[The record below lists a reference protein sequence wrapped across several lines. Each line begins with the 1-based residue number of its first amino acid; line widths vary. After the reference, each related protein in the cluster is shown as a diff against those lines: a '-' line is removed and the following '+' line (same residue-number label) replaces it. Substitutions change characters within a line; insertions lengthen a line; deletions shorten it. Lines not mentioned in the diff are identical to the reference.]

1 MSIVTGIFGL
11 SAAAV
16 LLILPAVMP
25 TVNALEVPGTVEI
38 EALTCGL
45 ELDPASAT
53 SLNYGTLL
61 ENEESVE
68 QSITVDPTGNTD
80 VEMTISGGEWVDSTP
95 EVQMRVFVTH
105 WSTTPGFSYA
115 SGIALTSVPA
125 SVGTI
130 FYPFAASFGL
140 SFKIKPVLENPPF
153 SGTLTQAVTL
163 AAEC

>member
-1 MSIVTGIFGL
+1 M
-11 SAAAV
+11 
-16 LLILPAVMP
+16 LPAVMP
-25 TVNALEVPGTVEI
+25 SVNALEVPGTVEI

-45 ELDPASAT
+45 ELNPTSAT
-53 SLNYGTLL
+53 SLHYGTLL

-80 VEMTISGGEWVDSTP
+80 VEMTISGGEWVDSMA

-115 SGIALTSVPA
+115 SGFVLGSTPA
-125 SVGTI
+125 TVGTI
-130 FYPFAASFGL
+130 FYPFGASFGL

-153 SGTLTQAVTL
+153 SGTLTQVVTL
-163 AAEC
+163 SAEC